1 MIRKLTILVM
11 LTICHTV
18 FAQGTDSSY
27 CLINADESLKKTG
40 GNQVNTCDPKIVQ
53 NMITENSTFILLRRF
68 TNRGEYILTAIWG
81 HNYDTRHLKIKPPV
95 VGTIRISSRAYHRE
109 KNLIYT
115 STKSGCTVIQQI
127 VEDTPTHLSLKDFD
141 LKGPCEDMRGIL
153 ELKTNNSPDRYRK
166 IKY

>member
-1 MIRKLTILVM
+1 MIRKLMILLM
-11 LTICHTV
+11 LTICHIA

-68 TNRGEYILTAIWG
+68 TNQGEYIFTAIWG

-95 VGTIRISSRAYHRE
+95 VGTIRISSRAYQRE
-109 KNLIYT
+109 KNLIYDT
-115 STKSGCTVIQQI
+115 DKFGCTVII
-127 VEDTPTHLSLKDFD
+127 RITEDTATHLSLKEEALRGKCDH
-141 LKGPCEDMRGIL
+141 MR
-153 ELKTNNSPDRYRK
+153 EPPAWNKDEVPSRYRK